1 MRAHRLR
8 RRRCRRTR
16 TRLMQEKVVPRH
28 RAWIRE
34 VRMAAG
40 SGKAKGRHQAPPS
53 PPSCSLLRNRPMLAA
68 GASNLS
74 TSADPNLCARSSL
87 LTSHTTTP
95 SPCAATMAPV
105 PATPRP

>member
-16 TRLMQEKVVPRH
+16 TRLLQEKVIPRH

-40 SGKAKGRHQAPPS
+40 SGKAKGRHRAPPS
-53 PPSCSLLRNRPMLAA
+53 PPSCSLLRNTAQCSPLGRATSPRVLTPISAPAPGSLPPTPQRP
-68 GASNLS
+68 
-74 TSADPNLCARSSL
+74 P
-87 LTSHTTTP
+87 
-95 SPCAATMAPV
+95 
-105 PATPRP
+105 PALR